1 MASAISLASSPAI
14 AEDERNVD
22 FPYLYLTGA
31 ARANNPM
38 TRTNTEEA
46 GTFEEYTNPCV
57 SEELGLG
64 VNFDGLRIEATYAL
78 DASRLSGYTNL
89 RNIDFD
95 YVSGG
100 EVRKQ
105 STFLSGYWD
114 ILRREN
120 WTPNLAAG
128 IEYSNLDVR
137 NFSDPGLSHKA
148 FNRSQWGYQFK
159 AGMSVDISKSSKLF
173 IEGVYR
179 ATSSFDTNDGFD
191 D

>member
-14 AEDERNVD
+14 AEDERNVN

-57 SEELGLG
+57 SGEFGLG

-95 YVSGG
+95 YISGG

-114 ILRREN
+114 ILRRKN
-120 WTPNLAAG
+120 WKPYLEAG
-128 IEYSNLDVR
+128 IGYSNLDVQ
-137 NFSDPGLSHKA
+137 NFSDPGLTHKA
-148 FNRSQWGYQFK
+148 FNRSLWGYQFK

-179 ATSSFDTNDGFD
+179 ATSSFNTNDGFD